1 LRLLSD
7 KADGGSAIKS
17 DSPIFETA
25 QRDRRE
31 DHPILVKLSGEI
43 DVRYQKILDD
53 TMSDCL
59 ASGRSTFVDLS
70 GVTFMDSRCVR
81 ELALHYQLGNGRVA
95 LCDPSWEVELG
106 VAACDLEEWIDF
118 VYTTGLGRSARRCRG
133 ERLPQ
138 GSNKIEER
146 N

>member
-1 LRLLSD
+1 LRLLGD

-17 DSPIFETA
+17 DSPIFETT

-53 TMSDCL
+53 TLSDCR
-59 ASGRSTFVDLS
+59 ASGRLAFVDLS
-70 GVTFMDSRCVR
+70 GVTFMDSRCVW
-81 ELALHYQLGNGRVA
+81 ELAVHYQLGDGRVA
-95 LCDPSWEVELG
+95 LCDPSREAELG

-118 VYTTGLGRSARRCRG
+118 LYTTGLGRSARRCRD
-133 ERLPQ
+133 ECLPQ
-138 GSNKIEER
+138 DSNRIEER

>member
-1 LRLLSD
+1 MRLLGYKD
-7 KADGGSAIKS
+7 DGGSAIMS

-31 DHPILVKLSGEI
+31 DHPILVKLFGEV
-43 DVRYQKILDD
+43 DVRYQKILDG
-53 TMSDCL
+53 TLSDCL
-59 ASGRSTFVDLS
+59 ASGRPTFVDLS
-70 GVTFMDSRCVR
+70 RVTFMDSRCVL
-81 ELALHYQLGNGRVA
+81 ELAVHYQLGNGRVA
-95 LCDPSWEVELG
+95 LCDPSREAELG

-118 VYTTGLGRSARRCRG
+118 LYTTDLGRSAGRYRG

-138 GSNKIEER
+138 GSNRIEER

>member
-1 LRLLSD
+1 MQLLGD
-7 KADGGSAIKS
+7 EADGGSAIKS

-43 DVRYQKILDD
+43 DVRYQKVLDD
-53 TMSDCL
+53 TLSDCV
-59 ASGRSTFVDLS
+59 ASERPTLVDLS
-70 GVTFMDSRCVR
+70 GVTFMDSRCIR
-81 ELALHYQLGNGRVA
+81 ELAVHYQLGNGRVA
-95 LCDPSWEVELG
+95 LCDPSSEAELG

-118 VYTTGLGRSARRCRG
+118 LYTTGLGRSARRCRD
-133 ERLPQ
+133 ERLPR
-138 GSNKIEER
+138 GSNRIEER